1 MRSNISVSTA
11 SKLNNQMLGL
21 YDIDVSN
28 GFLPSKEPLTAL
40 PDEFEIWDS
49 MAQEFSGLLNAG
61 VFRTQAEAMPII
73 NDVSRLQTPM
83 ELERAMLLLS
93 IFGHGFVWQG
103 YESSGYVP
111 ASIAIPW
118 TLVAE
123 RLGRPPTLAHASLVL
138 NNWKKLRYD
147 DSIKLGNL
155 RTLIQFHGGLDESW
169 FYLVT
174 TEIEAIGAGVL
185 NQFSRIQQVAHS
197 DDFQQIEDSLKEV
210 CDSLT
215 KLNMTLN
222 RMYENC
228 DPYIFYNRIRP
239 FLASFEKIEYRG
251 CKQNPRSYFGGSAAQ
266 SSLLQAIDAML
277 GIKHRE
283 EKSRSYLVAMRNY
296 MPTGHAAYINA
307 LENEKPLVRAIARHN
322 GCQQIHTA
330 CVDAL
335 TKFRQSHLKI
345 VSDYVSSQMSNIG
358 PGHTGTGGTDPIVFL
373 KQIAKDTTPS
383 F

>member
-73 NDVSRLQTPM
+73 NDVSRLRTPM

-118 TLVAE
+118 KLVAE

-138 NNWKKLRYD
+138 NNWKKLRYN

-174 TEIEAIGAGVL
+174 TEIEAIGAGLL

-239 FLASFEKIEYRG
+239 FLASFEKIEYQG

-277 GIKHRE
+277 GITHQE

-296 MPTGHAAYINA
+296 MPTGHATYIND
-307 LENEKPLVRAIARHN
+307 LENERPLARAIERHN
-322 GCQQIHTA
+322 GCRQIHTA

-345 VSDYVSSQMSNIG
+345 VANYVSSQMSNIG

>member
-1 MRSNISVSTA
+1 MLDFYNIDTV
-11 SKLNNQMLGL
+11 
-21 YDIDVSN
+21 N
-28 GFLPSKEPLTAL
+28 GFLPAQEPLETL

-49 MAQEFSGLLNAG
+49 MAREFSGLLNAG
-61 VFRTQAEAMPII
+61 VFRAQAEAMPII
-73 NDVSRLQTPM
+73 DDVSSLQTSM

-111 ASIAIPW
+111 KSIAIPW

-138 NNWKKLRYD
+138 NNWKKLRSKD
-147 DSIKLGNL
+147 PIKLGNL

-185 NQFSRIQQVAHS
+185 KQFDRIQQAAHS

-210 CDSLT
+210 RESLVV
-215 KLNMTLN
+215 LNMTLN

-239 FLASFEKIEYRG
+239 FLASFERIEYRG

-277 GIKHRE
+277 GITHQE
-283 EKSRSYLVAMRNY
+283 NQSRSYLVTMRNY
-296 MPTGHAAYINA
+296 MPKGHAAYINA
-307 LENEKPLVRAIARHN
+307 LENGRPLVHAIEQHH
-322 GCQQIHTA
+322 GCRRIYTA
-330 CVDAL
+330 CVNAL
-335 TKFRQSHLKI
+335 IEFRQSHLKI
-345 VSDYVSSQMSNIG
+345 VAEYVSSQMSQTG
-358 PGHTGTGGTDPIVFL
+358 PGHTGTGGTDPMVFL
-373 KQIAKDTTPS
+373 KQVAKDTTPS
-383 F
+383 V

>member
-21 YDIDVSN
+21 YDIDVAN
-28 GFLPSKEPLTAL
+28 GFLPSKEPLTVL

-111 ASIAIPW
+111 ESIAIPW

-138 NNWKKLRYD
+138 NNWKKLRYN

-185 NQFSRIQQVAHS
+185 NQFSRCLLYTS
-197 DDFQQIEDSLKEV
+197 D
-210 CDSLT
+210 
-215 KLNMTLN
+215 
-222 RMYENC
+222 
-228 DPYIFYNRIRP
+228 
-239 FLASFEKIEYRG
+239 
-251 CKQNPRSYFGGSAAQ
+251 AA
-266 SSLLQAIDAML
+266 D
-277 GIKHRE
+277 E
-283 EKSRSYLVAMRNY
+283 
-296 MPTGHAAYINA
+296 
-307 LENEKPLVRAIARHN
+307 
-322 GCQQIHTA
+322 
-330 CVDAL
+330 
-335 TKFRQSHLKI
+335 
-345 VSDYVSSQMSNIG
+345 
-358 PGHTGTGGTDPIVFL
+358 
-373 KQIAKDTTPS
+373 
-383 F
+383 

>member
-1 MRSNISVSTA
+1 MLDLYNIDA
-11 SKLNNQMLGL
+11 A
-21 YDIDVSN
+21 N
-28 GFLPSKEPLTAL
+28 GFLPAQEPLESL

-49 MAQEFSGLLNAG
+49 MAREFSGLLNAG
-61 VFRTQAEAMPII
+61 VFRTHAEAMPII
-73 NDVSRLQTPM
+73 DDVSSLQTPM
-83 ELERAMLLLS
+83 ELERAMLVLS

-111 ASIAIPW
+111 SSIAIPW

-138 NNWKKLRYD
+138 NNWKKLEPD
-147 DSIKLGNL
+147 NSIQLGNL

-185 NQFSRIQQVAHS
+185 KQFDRIQQAAQS
-197 DDFQQIEDSLKEV
+197 EDFQQIEDSLDAVREFLV
-210 CDSLT
+210 A
-215 KLNMTLN
+215 LNVTLN
-222 RMYENC
+222 RMYEHC

-239 FLASFEKIEYRG
+239 FLASFERIEYRG

-277 GIKHRE
+277 GITHQ
-283 EKSRSYLVAMRNY
+283 EKQSRTYLVAMRNY

-307 LENEKPLVRAIARHN
+307 LENDRPLIRAIERHN
-322 GCQQIHTA
+322 GCRHIHTA
-330 CVDAL
+330 CVNAL
-335 TKFRQSHLKI
+335 IEFRQTHLKI
-345 VSDYVSSQMSNIG
+345 VANYVSSQVSKIG
-358 PGHTGTGGTDPIVFL
+358 PGRTGTGGTDPMVFL
-373 KQIAKDTTPS
+373 KQVAKDTTPS
-383 F
+383 IEVTFKSDTN

>member
-1 MRSNISVSTA
+1 
-11 SKLNNQMLGL
+11 MLDF
-21 YDIDVSN
+21 YHIDAVN
-28 GFLPSKEPLTAL
+28 GFLPAHEPLEAL
-40 PDEFEIWDS
+40 PDEFEIWDT

-73 NDVSRLQTPM
+73 NDVSSLQTSM

-138 NNWKKLRYD
+138 NNWKKLRPD
-147 DSIKLGNL
+147 DPIKLDNL
-155 RTLIQFHGGLDESW
+155 RTLIQFHGGIDESW

-185 NQFSRIQQVAHS
+185 KQFDRIQQAVHS
-197 DDFQQIEDSLKEV
+197 DDFQQIEDSLEQV
-210 CDSLT
+210 RESLVA
-215 KLNMTLN
+215 LNTTLN
-222 RMYENC
+222 RMSENC

-239 FLASFEKIEYRG
+239 FLASFENIEYRG
-251 CKQNPRSYFGGSAAQ
+251 CKGNPRSYFGGSAAQ

-277 GIKHRE
+277 GITHHE
-283 EKSRSYLVAMRNY
+283 ESSRSYLVMMRNY
-296 MPTGHAAYINA
+296 MPTGHAAYIHA
-307 LENEKPLVRAIARHN
+307 LEKDRPLARAIEQHN
-322 GCQQIHTA
+322 GCQHIHTA
-330 CVDAL
+330 CINEL
-335 TKFRQSHLKI
+335 IEFRQSHLKI
-345 VSDYVSSQMSNIG
+345 VAKYVSSQMSQTG
-358 PGHTGTGGTDPIVFL
+358 PGHTGTGGTDPMVFL
-373 KQIAKDTTPS
+373 KQVAQDTTPS
-383 F
+383 V